1 MWIKLKYF
9 HVLPNKKNVKKRNK
23 IRSDGILKGF
33 FKALMLLIYF
43 FLVNL
48 SFDYFFEM
56 FSIVNSS
63 FDWVYQIDTTNWWL
77 FWVGHNTND
86 ETIRNSLASLNWSW
100 NIGQRRNGWNV
111 WFLRFVNWL
120 WIVTIV
126 ESVVW
131 LKSTWSTALAQ
142 AAFDWC
148 YLIAKCIIAS
158 L

>member
-1 MWIKLKYF
+1 MNKTKIFSCFAKQKKMLKNEIKFWRDFSRRLCCWY
-9 HVLPNKKNVKKRNK
+9 
-23 IRSDGILKGF
+23 I
-33 FKALMLLIYF
+33 
-43 FLVNL
+43 FLEYL
-48 SFDYFFEM
+48 SFDNLFEM
-56 FSIVNSS
+56 FLIVNSS

-86 ETIRNSLASLNWSW
+86 ETICNSLASLNWSW
-100 NIGQRRNGWNV
+100 NIGQRRNDWNV

-120 WIVTIV
+120 WLVAII

-148 YLIAKCIIAS
+148 YLIAKCIIA
-158 L
+158 LI